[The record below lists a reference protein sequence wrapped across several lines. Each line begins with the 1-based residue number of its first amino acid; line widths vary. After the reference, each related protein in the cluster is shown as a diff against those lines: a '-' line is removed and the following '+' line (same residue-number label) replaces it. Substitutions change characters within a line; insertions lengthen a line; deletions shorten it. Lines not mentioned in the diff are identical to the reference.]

1 MSLRPSRARYASAC
15 QSSQLAMNEYEAE
28 RQRRIEKN
36 KAQLAALGLAR
47 TNGSSAPLGGVNLAG
62 ATRSITHATRA

>member
-1 MSLRPSRARYASAC
+1 
-15 QSSQLAMNEYEAE
+15 MNEYEAE

-62 ATRSITHATRA
+62 ATLSITHATRA